1 LLKAARWRAT
11 PAPPEKQFF
20 AFFEFYPRRVSFLQ
34 LKRIVFLD
42 GAVATGDI
50 RKV

>member
-1 LLKAARWRAT
+1 LIIFEIS
-11 PAPPEKQFF
+11 PAEI
-20 AFFEFYPRRVSFLQ
+20 SFLQ